1 MTPEER
7 ALEEQA
13 EALRKEQEEL
23 LREREEL
30 EKSNA
35 DMSGDAPDLS
45 ETQQMLQTIKD
56 DIQGI
61 HNDNEKLKREI
72 QALGAENVLLKQA
85 VSLPEGAEGE
95 QVLKNTV
102 AGLEAMSVPRPSS
115 TGSNVIWQT
124 DVKHQREEL
133 RGEREELLTE
143 RARLREEAARLCNDL
158 QANVKKKYPERTAEP
173 LAGVLEEYG
182 GLCAEAT
189 DLQAEHEMLK
199 KELEAAKAQ
208 HDPAEEKKEAD
219 MLRRQLTAEMIRYTF
234 FPPKAE
240 VVPAP
245 KVRLSE
251 EVKENNQFLKFKTK
265 DMLGQLLK
273 AQKPGRF

>member
-1 MTPEER
+1 MTPEEKVL
-7 ALEEQA
+7 AEQA

-30 EKSNA
+30 EKSQQDLA
-35 DMSGDAPDLS
+35 GDAPNLA
-45 ETQQMLQTIKD
+45 ETQNLLKTIRD

-61 HNDNEKLKREI
+61 HDDNEKLKHEI
-72 QALGAENVLLKQA
+72 QALGAENQLLKQA

-102 AGLEAMSVPRPSS
+102 AGLEAMTVQRPTS
-115 TGSNVIWQT
+115 TGSNVIWQA

-143 RARLREEAARLCNDL
+143 RARLREEAARLCGDL
-158 QANVKKKYPERTAEP
+158 QANVKKKFPERQAEP

-182 GLCAEAT
+182 NLCGEAT

-199 KELEAAKAQ
+199 KQLDAAKVE

-234 FPPKAE
+234 FPAKAE
-240 VVPAP
+240 VVAAP

-251 EVKENNQFLKFKTK
+251 ENKESNQFLKFKTK